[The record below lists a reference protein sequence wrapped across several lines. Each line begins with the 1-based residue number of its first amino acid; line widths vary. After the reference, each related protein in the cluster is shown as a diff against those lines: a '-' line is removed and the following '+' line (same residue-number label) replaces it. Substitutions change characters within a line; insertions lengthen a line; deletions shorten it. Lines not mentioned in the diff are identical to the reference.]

1 MRIVVILLLL
11 ATNVYPQSLFRISKA
26 GRRGLKV
33 QRTITT
39 KQSHI
44 NLARRVVE
52 RRILT
57 EQVRQ
62 NKTTLRVNHLQTHS
76 LPSRVVGPNN
86 YLKGVSRRFKG
97 TKGWKEI
104 NNTTGY
110 NGAHHIVT
118 RFVIKEIGGNSEAIA
133 NAPSVFHPLHNDLRY
148 TDWFHNHQ
156 RQLEIYQKGG
166 IKAII
171 LDFFNRVDGFEKEDV
186 ETILLEGELWSK
198 HWGFKW
204 E

>member
-11 ATNVYPQSLFRISKA
+11 ATNVYPQNVFRFSKA
-26 GRRGLKV
+26 GRNGLKV
-33 QRTITT
+33 QRIITT
-39 KQSHI
+39 KQSNI
-44 NLARRVVE
+44 NLARIVVE

-57 EQVRQ
+57 EKVRQ
-62 NKTTLRVNHLQTHS
+62 NKSTLRANHLQTCS
-76 LPSRVVGPNN
+76 SPLGVVGPNN
-86 YLKGVSRRFKG
+86 YLKGVSRHFKG
-97 TKGWKEI
+97 TKGWKTI

-118 RFVIKEIGGNSEAIA
+118 RFVIKEIGGSNEAIA

-171 LDFFNRVDGFEKEDV
+171 LDFFNRVDGFEKEDI
-186 ETILLEGELWSK
+186 ETVLLEAELWSK
-198 HWGFKW
+198 HWGFRW